1 MILYKLKVLEC
12 SLEKKDPTDLILLEN
27 VRILKGLFLKIDF
40 QAENIPENNYRKLL
54 QVLIEIN
61 GGNLS
66 PELQNVLDTV
76 VHSN

>member
-27 VRILKGLFLKIDF
+27 VRILKELLLKIDF

>member
-27 VRILKGLFLKIDF
+27 VRILKGLLLKIDF

>member
-1 MILYKLKVLEC
+1 MILYKLKELEC

-27 VRILKGLFLKIDF
+27 LRILKELLLKIDF
-40 QAENIPENNYRKLL
+40 QAENIPENNYKKLL

-61 GGNLS
+61 GANLS
-66 PELQNVLDTV
+66 PELQKVLDTV